1 MSRVREFN
9 STRGKNL
16 SDTYSQLGHSSR
28 GSAFNYNSGGLMQS
42 QSSAFL
48 RKEKVPVCVNCVNQ
62 KLDRDRRDRDRN
74 QREKESKE
82 IKEVGIINQKE
93 IDKMEKERGR
103 MVREAERYNQRAAK
117 RMLNTVKSE
126 KNIDLYYV
134 KEAEK
139 RELELRELEAEIGE
153 LKREK
158 YLRYRE

>member
-1 MSRVREFN
+1 
-9 STRGKNL
+9 
-16 SDTYSQLGHSSR
+16 
-28 GSAFNYNSGGLMQS
+28 MQS

-62 KLDRDRRDRDRN
+62 KLNRERRDRARN
-74 QREKESKE
+74 LREKESKE

-103 MVREAERYNQRAAK
+103 MIREAERYNQRAAK

-126 KNIDLYYV
+126 KNIDLTYV
-134 KEAEK
+134 REAEK

-158 YLRYRE
+158 ELRYREELHEQVEEEKERKKMEKV